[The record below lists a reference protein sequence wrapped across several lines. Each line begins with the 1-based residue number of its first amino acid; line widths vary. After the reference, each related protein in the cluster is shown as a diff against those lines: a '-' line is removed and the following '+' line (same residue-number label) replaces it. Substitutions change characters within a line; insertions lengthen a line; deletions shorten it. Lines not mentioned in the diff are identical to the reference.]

1 MDNVNDTLLEAYL
14 FETDSLLAELDD
26 LLISAEQEGTFSV
39 DETNQIFRNM
49 HTIKGSSAMLEY
61 HSLMEIAH
69 HIEDLFFYIRENGM
83 DSLSG
88 KQRNQ
93 LFELMFDSMDTLRLE
108 YEKVK
113 ADLPLSQDTDGLT
126 LKINTFI
133 KKLKGEALPTK
144 TEVDTID
151 DKHSYQVLINFD
163 TDCGMENLRAFM
175 LVSALE
181 GEGLAFTYSP
191 KDVETNA
198 ASSETII
205 DQGFKLFFD
214 SESLAKEA
222 IETIKNSG
230 SIRSYELIQPKL
242 AAITEDEP
250 SVTAEVNEAKPEK
263 AIPKANIKQDLI
275 NVSLNKLDK
284 LIAVVGEI
292 VITESMVVAIPERL
306 GLKDDSFLK
315 SARQLRKLTDEL
327 QDIAMSLRMVPVS
340 GVFQRM
346 NRIVR
351 DMNKSLGKNVK
362 LTLIGSDTEVDKTIV
377 DGISDPLMHIVRN
390 AIDHGIESPEARLQ
404 AGKEEQP
411 EVTLSASHT
420 GSEVIITVTDN
431 GQGMDTEAILKKAEK
446 NGLLTKPADAYSKK
460 EILSLLMLPGFST
473 NHEVTEYSGR
483 GVGLDVVKKNVESI
497 GGTVII
503 TSEQGQG
510 STTTLKIPL
519 TLAIV
524 DGMDVSV
531 GKEIFTLPIANIKQS
546 FKATN
551 TDVIR
556 DAKGQEI
563 IKYLNDFFPV
573 VRLRDLLQL
582 ENGVT
587 DMEDGILIWVE
598 SGEHSYCLFVDN
610 LIGEQQVV
618 VKPLPTYLNNF
629 RIKDYGIS
637 GCTIL
642 GDGSISIILDVG
654 GIYSAFTGDQNT
666 RNISEV

>member
-230 SIRSYELIQPKL
+230 SIRSYELIQPEP

>member
-666 RNISEV
+666 RTISEV

>member
-230 SIRSYELIQPKL
+230 SIRSYELIQPKP